1 MLDIRTPLSK
11 DTRVSRKIDVAN
23 FVANPGNWVGIDN
36 TGAAY
41 NVTTTTPAVC
51 KLCIGYASTNMYESN
66 DVKVGR
72 ITTLETT
79 GCRFGVDADGFTTVA
94 GTPAAGNYLSVYST
108 ASGDPTLIAHR
119 GKLQV
124 ASTGETIV
132 AVTEG
137 YDSTTGILTFIT
149 TSPSIMPA

>member
-23 FVANPGNWVGIDN
+23 FVALPGVWVGVAND
-36 TGAAY
+36 GSAY
-41 NVTTTTPAVC
+41 NVGGSTPAVC
-51 KLCIGYASTNMYESN
+51 KLCIGFASTNMYESN

-79 GCRFGVDADGFTTVA
+79 GCRLGVDGDGFGGTT
-94 GTPAAGNYLSVYST
+94 AAQGDYLSVDHST
-108 ASGDPTLIAHR
+108 GKK
-119 GKLQV
+119 GKLKV
-124 ASTGETIV
+124 ASAGETIV
-132 AVTEG
+132 AVAEG
-137 YDSTTGILTFIT
+137 YDSATSVLTYTI